1 MKSLYEGILQGMDK
15 TISNNNAWKEIYPIP
30 SVKDFYK
37 APWSSDMLVRWDCPE
52 LIQKYIDDMVSDDFK
67 YIKRSDITGLLISIC
82 NRTKLIDTYLTTE
95 DWERIEIK
103 GVGDWVSDKLPEAK
117 KKCIEFL
124 QKLVDKPDNIIKLI
138 EYNNKCVNDL
148 NRIGFCNKR
157 TFEQLLK

>member
-15 TISNNNAWKEIYPIP
+15 TISSNNAWKEIYPIP
-30 SVKDFYK
+30 SVKDFYNHSNGLITVK
-37 APWSSDMLVRWDCPE
+37 WMCPD
-52 LIQKYIDDMVSDDFK
+52 LIQY
-67 YIKRSDITGLLISIC
+67 YIKDMDDRCFRFVKRDTITGIGI
-82 NRTKLIDTYLTTE
+82 TIYKDKLIDTFLCNDNWQHVE
-95 DWERIEIK
+95 LK
-103 GVGDWVSDKLPEAK
+103 GVGDWVSDKLSETK

-148 NRIGFCNKR
+148 DRIGFCDKK

>member
-15 TISNNNAWKEIYPIP
+15 TISSNNAWKEIYPIS

-37 APWSSDMLVRWDCPE
+37 HSNGLITVKWICPD
-52 LIQKYIDDMVSDDFK
+52 LIQY
-67 YIKRSDITGLLISIC
+67 YIKDMDDRCFRFVKRDTITGIGI
-82 NRTKLIDTYLTTE
+82 TIYKDKLIDTFLFNDSWQHVE
-95 DWERIEIK
+95 LN
-103 GVGDWVSDKLPEAK
+103 GVGDWVSDKLSETK

-148 NRIGFCNKR
+148 DRIGFCDKK

>member
-15 TISNNNAWKEIYPIP
+15 TISSNNAWKEIYPIP

-37 APWSSDMLVRWDCPE
+37 HSNGLITVNWICPD
-52 LIQKYIDDMVSDDFK
+52 LIQH
-67 YIKRSDITGLLISIC
+67 YIKDMDDRCFRFVKRDTITGIGI
-82 NRTKLIDTYLTTE
+82 TIYKDKLIDTFLCNDNWQHVE
-95 DWERIEIK
+95 LK

-124 QKLVDKPDNIIKLI
+124 QKLVDKPDNIIKLV

-148 NRIGFCNKR
+148 DRIGFCDKK

>member
-1 MKSLYEGILQGMDK
+1 M
-15 TISNNNAWKEIYPIP
+15 
-30 SVKDFYK
+30 
-37 APWSSDMLVRWDCPE
+37 
-52 LIQKYIDDMVSDDFK
+52 
-67 YIKRSDITGLLISIC
+67 YIKRSDITGLLISIS
-82 NRTKLIDTYLTTE
+82 RDKLIDTYLTTE

-148 NRIGFCNKR
+148 DRIGFCDKK